1 MTLLLFRLGNLT
13 YKKKVEGDKIYGI
26 SYSCVKMSAKST
38 NKKRFNCKTVSLAI
52 LNKQDKLAMYYDSV
66 FSFALNTFHSF
77 VTDIHVSSSIPYYSM
92 FEVILVHKFLPVK
105 ISNVYGSKFM
115 AIINM

>member
-26 SYSCVKMSAKST
+26 SYSCVKKSAKST
-38 NKKRFNCKTVSLAI
+38 SKKGFNCKTVSLAI

-66 FSFALNTFHSF
+66 FSFALNTFHSL
-77 VTDIHVSSSIPYYSM
+77 VIDMHVSSSLPYYST
-92 FEVILVHKFLPVK
+92 FEK
-105 ISNVYGSKFM
+105 SSCT
-115 AIINM
+115 

>member
-26 SYSCVKMSAKST
+26 SYSRVKMSAKST
-38 NKKRFNCKTVSLAI
+38 SKKGFECKTVSLAL

-77 VTDIHVSSSIPYYSM
+77 VMGIHVSSCLPYY
-92 FEVILVHKFLPVK
+92 FYV
-105 ISNVYGSKFM
+105 
-115 AIINM
+115 

>member
-66 FSFALNTFHSF
+66 FSFALNTFH
-77 VTDIHVSSSIPYYSM
+77 VTDIHVSSSKRYYSM
-92 FEVILVHKFLPVK
+92 FEFLPVYS
-105 ISNVYGSKFM
+105 IRQRP
-115 AIINM
+115 

>member
-26 SYSCVKMSAKST
+26 SYSCVKTSAKST
-38 NKKRFNCKTVSLAI
+38 SKKGFNCKTVSLAI

-66 FSFALNTFHSF
+66 FSFALNTFHSL
-77 VTDIHVSSSIPYYSM
+77 VIDMHVSSSLPYYSR
-92 FEVILVHKFLPVK
+92 FKK
-105 ISNVYGSKFM
+105 SSCT
-115 AIINM
+115 